1 MEEESIKKITIHKV
15 LTCHVDES
23 VENIAKKLKEGNERR
38 IFVVDEASNLI
49 GVITTTDMVYKA
61 LCFGSKCVKMNASEV
76 MVKDV
81 KSVDLTEN
89 LEKALEIMN
98 SIKSFNCPVTDNG
111 KIIGVSRIKRAKI
124 TEIIENMRN
133 NIECR
138 CLKLSTVLS

>member
-111 KIIGVSRIKRAKI
+111 KIIGVVSYHELVDYLFNSVRK
-124 TEIIENMRN
+124 
-133 NIECR
+133 
-138 CLKLSTVLS
+138 